1 MQDAAKAA
9 ELREQAKKCRRLA
22 DSINDAG
29 AMAALRKLATE
40 YESQAERLELGGGD
54 MRNEMPPPTAQ

>member
-1 MQDAAKAA
+1 MQDAVKAA

-22 DSINDAG
+22 DSINDPD

-40 YESQAERLELGGGD
+40 YESEAERLEGGAGD
-54 MRNEMPPPTAQ
+54 MPNEMPPPTAE